1 MRETQSASRGNT
13 AAAVLT
19 CTAFPTNQV
28 VAARILEEGSLG
40 SSPRDR
46 TECYGR
52 HPDKHC
58 QMRRGC
64 GAVLQSGQIRVLAEW
79 NGG

>member
-1 MRETQSASRGNT
+1 MREREPASRGNT
-13 AAAVLT
+13 TAAVLT
-19 CTAFPTNQV
+19 CTAFPTNRA
-28 VAARILEEGSLG
+28 VAARILVDGSLG

-52 HPDKHC
+52 HPD
-58 QMRRGC
+58 QTLSNEAGLRC
-64 GAVLQSGQIRVLAEW
+64 GAESGQIRVLAEW